1 MVKRC
6 QNEECGKAFTPA
18 RRDAKFCS
26 ERCRG
31 QANARRARAAKTV
44 AAPAPSEGRLEAIE
58 ARLEHIA
65 QSLETR
71 LDALERSVKAAR
83 VEASQALKT
92 VTDEQGRER
101 EAARKSA
108 RELGGRLDA
117 LETTVK
123 QMRAT
128 KADVRAQQEV
138 NGRLDALEGTQNEL
152 VNAVNRQHEQV
163 SQIDE
168 AVAELIEAQDDPR
181 GRRRR

>member
-1 MVKRC
+1 MVKPC
-6 QNEECGKAFTPA
+6 QNEECGKAFAAA

-31 QANARRARAAKTV
+31 QANARRARVAKTV
-44 AAPAPSEGRLEAIE
+44 AAPTPSEGRLEAIE
-58 ARLEHIA
+58 ARLEHLA
-65 QSLETR
+65 RSLETR

-92 VTDEQGRER
+92 VADEQGRER

-123 QMRAT
+123 QIRAT

-152 VNAVNRQHEQV
+152 VNAVNQQHERV
-163 SQIDE
+163 NQIDE
-168 AVAELIEAQDDPR
+168 SVACLLYTSDAADE
-181 GRRRR
+181 

>member
-44 AAPAPSEGRLEAIE
+44 ATPTPSEGRLEAIE
-58 ARLEHIA
+58 ARLEHLA
-65 QSLETR
+65 RSLETR

-83 VEASQALKT
+83 VEASQALNT
-92 VTDEQGRER
+92 VADEQGRER

-108 RELGGRLDA
+108 RDLGRPPR
-117 LETTVK
+117 
-123 QMRAT
+123 RARGHGE
-128 KADVRAQQEV
+128 AD
-138 NGRLDALEGTQNEL
+138 EGDQ
-152 VNAVNRQHEQV
+152 
-163 SQIDE
+163 
-168 AVAELIEAQDDPR
+168 
-181 GRRRR
+181 GRRPRPARGQRAP